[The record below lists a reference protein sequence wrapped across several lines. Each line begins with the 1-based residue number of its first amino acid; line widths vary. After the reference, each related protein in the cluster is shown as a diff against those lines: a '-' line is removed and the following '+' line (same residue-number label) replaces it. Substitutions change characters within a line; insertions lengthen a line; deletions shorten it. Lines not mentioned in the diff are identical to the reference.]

1 MIRKSHHTILCLFA
15 SLALLLFGGCHDSFN
30 KCLTGPGSV
39 KTERMGLYAFGNVRV
54 QDNIDLTLVNGNDY
68 ELEITTGENLIPML
82 GINIINNTLHLSN
95 ESTCA
100 LLKDPWKR
108 IAMKLTLPTLDTLF
122 IESFG
127 DINCLGDFMA
137 DSLVVQV
144 IESPS
149 NIKLSVD
156 CNFLNFGN
164 LSGTADITIE
174 GRTLRFNCF
183 HAGYGKLNFSGLHA
197 DYVYFN
203 TQSTNNCF
211 VRGGNR
217 YFYAVMAGIGNAY
230 YFNDPEKI
238 DLLIKNTGQLIRVYE

>member
-1 MIRKSHHTILCLFA
+1 MIRISRHTILFLSA
-15 SLALLLFGGCHDSFN
+15 SVALLLFGGCHDSFN
-30 KCLTGPGSV
+30 ECLSGPGSV
-39 KTERMGLYAFGNVRV
+39 KTERMGLYAFGNVWV
-54 QDNIDLTLVNGNDY
+54 KDNIDLTLVNGNTY
-68 ELEITTGENLIPML
+68 ELEITTGQNLIPML
-82 GINIINNTLHLSN
+82 GINIINNTLYLSN
-95 ESTCA
+95 ESTCS

-127 DINCLGDFMA
+127 EINCMGNFAA
-137 DSLVVQV
+137 DNLAVKVF
-144 IESPS
+144 ESPS
-149 NIKLSVD
+149 NINFSVD
-156 CNFLNFGN
+156 CNFLNFEN
-164 LSGTADITIE
+164 LSGTANINIQ
-174 GRTLRFNCF
+174 GRALRFNCF

-238 DLLIKNTGQLIRVYE
+238 DLVTKNTGRLIRVYE